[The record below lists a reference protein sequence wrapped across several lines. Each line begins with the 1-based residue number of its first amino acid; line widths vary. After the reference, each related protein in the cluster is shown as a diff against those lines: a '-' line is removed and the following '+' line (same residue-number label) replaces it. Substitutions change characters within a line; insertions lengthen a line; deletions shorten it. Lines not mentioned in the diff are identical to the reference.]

1 MMAKRW
7 LWPVSASVLL
17 TACSGS
23 LVAPPSL
30 SLVQP
35 RQFSTGV
42 VDEFPDGR
50 PSDAVSAA
58 VFEQINRDRAAAGL
72 SPVRWDAKAAAL
84 ADDYTR
90 EQIEEGTFGHFLLD
104 GVPPYAR
111 LSRRGDLGVGAE
123 NSAAYVF
130 YGDHVDVPALQLALD
145 SHRGMLEEKPPNDGH
160 RRAILDPGATHVGIG
175 WHQTGKNF
183 RLAEEF
189 TSRRFDRL
197 RVDRFGRDGS
207 AIRVKGHALPG
218 MSIAFVSVARQEIP
232 APLSREVV
240 NSRRSYSYPTP
251 RYALVAAGSGL
262 RAGGL
267 ITLRCLTPSIRGR
280 FSFDYLIDEPGLW
293 TFILYFD
300 RKGDKDPA
308 PGASFTVWVDAENA
322 PSVSS

>member
-7 LWPVSASVLL
+7 LGPVSASVLL

-23 LVAPPSL
+23 LLVPPSL
-30 SLVQP
+30 SIVKP
-35 RQFSTGV
+35 RQFSIGV
-42 VDEFPDGR
+42 ADEFPDGH
-50 PSDAVSAA
+50 PSDPVSAA

-72 SPVRWDAKAAAL
+72 TPVRWDEKAAAL
-84 ADDYTR
+84 AADYTR
-90 EQIEEGTFGHFLLD
+90 EQIEEGIFGHFLLD

-111 LSRRGDLGVGAE
+111 LSGRGDLGVGAE

-130 YGDHVDVPALQLALD
+130 YGDAVDVPALKLALD
-145 SHRGMLEEKPPNDGH
+145 SHRGMLDEKPPNDGH
-160 RRAILDPGATHVGIG
+160 RRAILDPEATHVGIG
-175 WHQTGKNF
+175 WHQTGRNF

-218 MSIAFVSVARQEIP
+218 MSIAFVSVARQDIP
-232 APLSREVV
+232 SALSREVV
-240 NSRRSYSYPTP
+240 NSRRSYSYPAP

-267 ITLRCLTPSIRGR
+267 ITLPCLTPSIRGR
-280 FSFDYLIDEPGLW
+280 FTFDYLIEKPGLW

-300 RKGDKDPA
+300 RKGEKTPA
-308 PGASFTVWVDAENA
+308 PGASFTVWVDEENA